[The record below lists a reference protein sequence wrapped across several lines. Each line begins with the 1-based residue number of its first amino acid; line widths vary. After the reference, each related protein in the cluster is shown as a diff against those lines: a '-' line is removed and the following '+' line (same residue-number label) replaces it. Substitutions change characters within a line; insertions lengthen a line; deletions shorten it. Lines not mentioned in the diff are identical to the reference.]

1 MSTSK
6 KREAEAPPA
15 GKAAGKRRLDS
26 EPEADL
32 DDGAIEM
39 LLTDDPNLAAAM
51 PTCLPTAESL
61 DELDVNQVLDEADAE
76 QSTGHDD
83 AEGDF
88 AAAFD
93 DGDVDPSEV
102 AAFDDDIVEEVGELP
117 DGLDETKLTE
127 DEEVDLSAH
136 ELTLPEARRVAQSL
150 AQNDSLATVKFAD
163 HSLTVGDLKE
173 DELEWD
179 SEEYTDVDA
188 IIIAELLKANTSVKR
203 LDLARNQIG
212 DAGACALAAVLQTNT
227 VIEYVNLE
235 SNTLGERAGV
245 AFRNALQG
253 NTTLQ
258 YLNLM
263 YNSVP
268 SALQVEIREMWQS
281 LRQDQQVGL
290 HL

>member
-15 GKAAGKRRLDS
+15 GKAAGKRRLEVD
-26 EPEADL
+26 ADGDL
-32 DDGAIEM
+32 GADAIDM
-39 LLTDDPNLAAAM
+39 LLSEDAQLAGVM
-51 PTCLPTAESL
+51 PASLPTAESL
-61 DELDVNQVLDEADAE
+61 EELDISQVLDVADAE

-83 AEGDF
+83 AEGDV

-93 DGDVDPSEV
+93 IDEAEA
-102 AAFDDDIVEEVGELP
+102 AAFGEEMVEEVGELP
-117 DGLDETKLTE
+117 DGLDEAKITE
-127 DEEVDLSAH
+127 EEEVDLSAH
-136 ELTLPEARRVAQSL
+136 ELTLPQARRVAQSL
-150 AQNDSLATVKFAD
+150 AQNDSLETVKFGD
-163 HSLTVGDLKE
+163 HSLAVGDLKE

-179 SEEYTDVDA
+179 SEEYGDVDA
-188 IIIAELLKANTSVKR
+188 IIIAELLKANTCVKR

-212 DAGACALAAVLQTNT
+212 DAGACALAAVLQTNSI
-227 VIEYVNLE
+227 IEYVNLE
-235 SNTLGERAGV
+235 SNMLGDRAGL